1 MINSRNRRRKVKV
14 DKLRARKSRNQRGY
28 RKSRNQR
35 RSKSINR
42 RRKMMLDGTYTD
54 TNIFVRGYWGVF
66 IVKVHHTDKVQTLID
81 KCKLYIRV
89 HYDRIVTGY
98 SYTFTDEELN
108 SLKLRF
114 NQEVLDPNQTIDK
127 SGIRNESTVWLILP
141 LK

>member
-1 MINSRNRRRKVKV
+1 VKV

-42 RRKMMLDGTYTD
+42 RRKMMLDGTDTDTDTD

-81 KCKLYIRV
+81 KCKLYIGE
-89 HYDRIVTGY
+89 HKDRIVTGY
-98 SYTFTDEELN
+98 SYTFTEEGLN

-141 LK
+141 LKL

>member
-42 RRKMMLDGTYTD
+42 RRKMMLDGTDTD

-81 KCKLYIRV
+81 KCKLYIRE